1 MQIITTV
8 TQKGQVTLPKILRDA
23 VGIKEYDK
31 VVIEA
36 GKNHLLVKP
45 TKDILDYAGTIIPQK
60 NKNKSVLDARKALEK
75 SYQRV

>member
-8 TQKGQVTLPKILRDA
+8 TQKGQVTLPKRLREA

-31 VVIEA
+31 VIIES

-45 TKDILDYAGTIIPQK
+45 TKDILDLAGSFIPQK
-60 NKNKSVLDARKALEK
+60 NKGKSPLQARIAHEK
-75 SYQRV
+75 TYQRV

>member
-8 TQKGQVTLPKILRDA
+8 TQKGQVTLPKILREA

-31 VVIEA
+31 VVIEKD
-36 GKNHLLVKP
+36 KNHLIVKP
-45 TKDILDYAGTIIPQK
+45 TKDILDYEGTIIPQK

>member
-1 MQIITTV
+1 MQVITTV
-8 TQKGQVTLPKILRDA
+8 TQKGQVTLPKILREK

-36 GKNHLLVKP
+36 DKNYLIVKS
-45 TKDILDYAGTIIPQK
+45 TKDILDFAGTLTPKK
-60 NKNKSVLDARKALEK
+60 NKNRSALDARKALEK